1 MLIVADSGPLI
12 VFARGAHI
20 ELLRGIADA
29 IIVPATV
36 LRECTSDVR
45 LPGAAAILVA
55 LRGGVLIE
63 RDDAAA
69 LGRLGALATL
79 DAGETAAIA
88 LAIELRAPVLMDERL
103 GRAVARH
110 HQVPVIGSA
119 GVLLRAKQLGRID
132 ALRPILDAWRQD
144 IGYFMSDALRA
155 EVLRRAGETP

>member
-1 MLIVADSGPLI
+1 
-12 VFARGAHI
+12 
-20 ELLRGIADA
+20 
-29 IIVPATV
+29 
-36 LRECTSDVR
+36 
-45 LPGAAAILVA
+45 
-55 LRGGVLIE
+55 
-63 RDDAAA
+63 
-69 LGRLGALATL
+69 ATL

-132 ALRPILDAWRQD
+132 AVRPILDAWRQD

-155 EVLRRAGETP
+155 EVLQTMGDRPRFYDNLTAIFLLWSGKTVVCPRFYTLAGRRCLMQAASVRYPHLEANAARPGADINLTLRKH